1 MPDAFW
7 TVQNEQDVLD
17 NNTSEKDDNVILSF
31 DEQVALLRDNS
42 EESDVK
48 NKTKVLKLDNSN
60 DIDNKVA

>member
-1 MPDAFW
+1 MFS
-7 TVQNEQDVLD
+7 TVEINVY
-17 NNTSEKDDNVILSF
+17 EKDDNVILSF

>member
-7 TVQNEQDVLD
+7 TVQDEQDVLD